1 MCCKMYTKYIYF
13 PCVSFVRLRRLR
25 EEHNAD
31 LSVALWLKSLPGMSG
46 TLSLWLRFFSN
57 TELNFTVY
65 LLWRISVPPKKS
77 CSAFH
82 KAINW
87 TGTTTQIPPL
97 PNNFPKFVYSLPG
110 AGLRS
115 SWCVL
120 GSTSCYMQ
128 FDSASRWRLSHWT
141 WGQLHRSLAWKGMMK
156 GQKMCISTLTRILK
170 ELSGWDG
177 VPMHFYIQST
187 LHWLPL

>member
-1 MCCKMYTKYIYF
+1 MSCKMYTKCIYF
-13 PCVSFVRLRRLR
+13 PCVLFVRLRRLR
-25 EEHNAD
+25 ECWFISSSVVKKLAWDVWDFVSLTEVLLPHRAQFYSVFAVKD
-31 LSVALWLKSLPGMSG
+31 LSPSQ
-46 TLSLWLRFFSN
+46 
-57 TELNFTVY
+57 
-65 LLWRISVPPKKS
+65 KS

-87 TGTTTQIPPL
+87 TGTTTQMPPL

-115 SWCVL
+115 SSCVL

-128 FDSASRWRLSHWT
+128 FDSASSWRLSHWT

-177 VPMHFYIQST
+177 VPMHFYIQSR